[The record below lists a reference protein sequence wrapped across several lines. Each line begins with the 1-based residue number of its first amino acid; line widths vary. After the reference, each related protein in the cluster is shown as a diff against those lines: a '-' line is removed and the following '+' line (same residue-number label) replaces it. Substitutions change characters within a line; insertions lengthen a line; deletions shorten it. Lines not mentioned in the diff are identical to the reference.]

1 MAFGPH
7 IDNAIRPIPGTP
19 HRIRTD
25 LSATLF
31 LGNPDEYDGGELVIQ
46 DGDAAHRIKL
56 PAGDMVL
63 YPANTLHHVTEVTR
77 GVRLAAFFWVQSLVR
92 DGAARDILHN
102 MDNAIRELS
111 AVTPDHPALLN
122 LTGCYHNLVRRWAEG
137 VMRMLARLFRVA
149 RRPPAVVADPDV
161 AELRRLTP
169 AQFAQLLAGDAAEA
183 ARWVR
188 AAARQGVPAAQTRLG
203 RMPARWHRHGKGCGG
218 GAAVVHDG
226 GARPRC

>member
-1 MAFGPH
+1 MADWRDGRVTAGPQSARVKANQQVAQGCPHGNELGQMIVGELERNPMFLSAALPRHVFPVLFNRYAPGMAFGPH

-137 VMRMLARLFRVA
+137 
-149 RRPPAVVADPDV
+149 
-161 AELRRLTP
+161 
-169 AQFAQLLAGDAAEA
+169 
-183 ARWVR
+183 
-188 AAARQGVPAAQTRLG
+188 
-203 RMPARWHRHGKGCGG
+203 
-218 GAAVVHDG
+218 
-226 GARPRC
+226 